1 MEKRT
6 IEIIGVPTDLGA
18 NIRGANM
25 GPAALRIAGL
35 KDKLEAL
42 GFSVLDS
49 GDIPIPVRETISDR
63 TTNLKFLK
71 EVVKTSTAVFEKARE
86 GLRKNRIPLLIGGDH
101 SAAIGCLAAVHDHFE
116 EKKKK
121 FGVIW
126 IDAHADLNTPKTSPT
141 GNIHGMP
148 LAIALGMGHPDLVR
162 IGGRGMNLDPKKVA
176 LIGIR
181 ILDPQEKEILRKCGV
196 RYFTM
201 REIDERGMYSVMKDA
216 VEIAGKDTDGVHLSL
231 DLDGVDPDYAP
242 GVSTPVTG
250 GLSLRESHLAMETI
264 ADLKKICSIEIVEL
278 NPMNDEK
285 HRTALLAVELMESA
299 FGKSIV

>member
-1 MEKRT
+1 MEKKT
-6 IEIIGVPTDLGA
+6 IAIIGVPTDLGA

-35 KDKLEAL
+35 KDKLELL
-42 GFSVLDS
+42 GYPVVDI
-49 GDIPIPVRETISDR
+49 GDIVIPVRETIADS
-63 TTNLKFLK
+63 TTNLKYLK

-86 GLRKNRIPLLIGGDH
+86 ALSKNRIPLLIGGDH

-116 EKKKK
+116 EKQKK

-148 LAIALGMGHPDLVR
+148 LAIALGKGHPDLVK
-162 IGGRGMNLDPKKVA
+162 IGGRGMNLDPKRVV

-181 ILDPQEKEILRKCGV
+181 ILDPQEKEMLRECGV

-201 REIDERGMYSVMKDA
+201 REIDERGMFA
-216 VEIAGKDTDGVHLSL
+216 VITEAIEIAGKGTDGIHLSM

-242 GVSTPVTG
+242 GVSTPVSG
-250 GLSLRESHLAMETI
+250 GISLREAHLAMETI
-264 ADLKKICSIEIVEL
+264 ADLGKLCSVELVEL
-278 NPMNDEK
+278 NPMYDEK
-285 HRTALLAVELMESA
+285 HRTALLAVELMESV